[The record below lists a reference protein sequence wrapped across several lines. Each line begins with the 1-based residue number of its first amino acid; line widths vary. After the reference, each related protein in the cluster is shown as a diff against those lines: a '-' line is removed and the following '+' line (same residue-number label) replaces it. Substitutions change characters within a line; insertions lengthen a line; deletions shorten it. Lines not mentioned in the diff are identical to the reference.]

1 MILTVLGQGAAR
13 LDKWLAEQLPE
24 YSRARLKTWID
35 AGAVEIDGSVATA
48 RQPVY
53 TDQVVRA
60 VPQPL
65 PEELAFQPEAIELSI
80 RYQDQ
85 SLFVIDK
92 PAQLV
97 VHPAAG
103 NWSGTLLNGLLFHD
117 PALARVPRAG
127 IVHRL
132 DKDTTGLMVVARTP
146 QAQTDLVRQLQ
157 ARTVR
162 REYLALAIGH
172 PPEQGSLT
180 GAIGRH
186 PKDRLKMAVLPEGGA
201 ARSAVTHFRVLGRG
215 QLAGMQV
222 ALMRMRL
229 ETGRTHQIRV
239 HLAHAGFP
247 IAGDPVYSGQKVRGL
262 FSRQAL
268 HAERLG
274 LLHPESRLEMAWQS
288 DPPADLTA
296 LLAAAG
302 LADLGAA

>member
-1 MILTVLGQGAAR
+1 MTVGGKGAAR
-13 LDKWLAEQLPE
+13 LDKWLADQLPQ
-24 YSRARLKTWID
+24 YSRARLKSWID
-35 AGAVEIDGSVATA
+35 AGVVEVDGAVATA

-65 PEELAFQPEAIELSI
+65 AEDLAFLPEEMALSI
-80 RYQDQ
+80 LYQDD

-103 NWSGTLLNGLLFHD
+103 NWSGTLLNGLLHLD

-146 QAQTDLVRQLQ
+146 EAQTDLVRQLQ

-162 REYLALAIGH
+162 REYLALAAGH
-172 PPEQGSLT
+172 PQDLGDFD

-186 PKDRLKMAVLPEGGA
+186 PKDRLKMAVLADGMPG
-201 ARSAVTHFRVLGRG
+201 ARSALTHYRVLARG
-215 QLAGMQV
+215 ALNGAPV
-222 ALMRMRL
+222 ALLRMRL

-247 IAGDPVYSGQKVRGL
+247 IAGDPVYAATSARAL

-274 LLHPESRLEMAWQS
+274 LFHPKTGAAMQWQC
-288 DPPADLTA
+288 DPPSDMAE
-296 LLAAAG
+296 LLGRASLQFLPAV
-302 LADLGAA
+302 